1 MPATGDS
8 ARHDGAQ
15 QAILASLA
23 QRLGP
28 QKFNAW
34 FKATTRFSLEDG
46 HVKLSVP
53 NPFVAGWI
61 ENHFM
66 GELEQAVLAGT
77 GGPMPLLISVD
88 PSLCRQF
95 RRRQLDIQAVQV
107 ARSTDG
113 TGRRGHHD
121 RQGDPP
127 LRHSLKTFVV
137 GPSNQLAYS
146 TAVAVAAGEQ
156 QDFKSLFIH
165 GGCGLGKTHLL
176 QGICNAARGHTN
188 GRARRWR
195 YVSAEQ
201 FTNEFVSAI
210 KAKQVAAF
218 RETYRK
224 LDLLAIDDV
233 HFLAAKRATQEE
245 LLHTFNTIDLAGKQ
259 VVMTSDA
266 HPKVVAK
273 FSQQLV
279 SRFVCGMVVKIDPP
293 SLPTRV
299 AILRRR
305 VSAMRTAMPE
315 EVLEYIAMH
324 IRGNVRELEGALV
337 KLAAVA
343 ALEEKPVTRQMATDA
358 LAEQL
363 ARTDSAVA
371 LGDIESTVAAYFGI
385 TPADLHSSRRTQTV
399 SLARALAMTL
409 ARRHTPM
416 SYPEIGRFMGKN
428 HSSVILAVQRMERLL
443 ADDASCTWMTPV
455 GRRSAPA
462 RELLEIA
469 QAQLP

>member
-8 ARHDGAQ
+8 ARQEGAQ

-23 QRLGP
+23 QHLGP

-34 FKATTRFSLEDG
+34 FKATTRFSLEGG

-66 GELEQAVLAGT
+66 GELQEAVVEGT
-77 GGPMPLLISVD
+77 GGALPLLISVD

-95 RRRQLDIQAVQV
+95 RRRQLDTQAAQV

-113 TGRRGHHD
+113 RARTAGAPSD
-121 RQGDPP
+121 SP
-127 LRHSLKTFVV
+127 LRHTLKSFVV

-146 TAVAVAAGEQ
+146 AAITVAAEGEA
-156 QDFKSLFIH
+156 DFKSLFIH
-165 GGCGLGKTHLL
+165 GGCGVGKTHLL
-176 QGICNAARGHTN
+176 QGICNAARRGAN
-188 GRARRWR
+188 GRSRRWR
-195 YVSAEQ
+195 YVSGEQ
-201 FTNEFVSAI
+201 FTNEFVGAI

-218 RETYRK
+218 RQRYRK
-224 LDLLAIDDV
+224 LDLLVIDDI

-245 LLHTFNTIDLAGKQ
+245 LLHTFNTIDMAGKRL
-259 VVMTSDA
+259 VLASDA
-266 HPKVVAK
+266 HPKLVAK

-279 SRFVCGMVVKIDPP
+279 SRFVSGLVVRVASP
-293 SLPTRV
+293 SHPTRV

-305 VSAMRTAMPE
+305 AAAMRTAVPE
-315 EVLEYIAMH
+315 EVLEYIALH
-324 IRGNVRELEGALV
+324 VRGNVRELEGALV

-343 ALEEKPVTRQMATDA
+343 SLAAEPVTRQMAADA

-363 ARTDSAVA
+363 ARTDSAVT
-371 LGDIESTVAAYFGI
+371 LGDIESIVAAYFGI

-399 SLARALAMTL
+399 SLARSLAMTL

-416 SYPEIGRFMGKN
+416 SYPEIGRAMGKN
-428 HSSVILAVQRMERLL
+428 HSSVILAVQRMEKLL
-443 ADDASCTWMTPV
+443 AANASCTWMTPA
-455 GRRSAPA
+455 GRRTAPA
-462 RELLEIA
+462 RELLDTA
-469 QAQLP
+469 QGQLP